1 MEYLE
6 ERKAIVDVMRTLV
19 MLGLTNPKGGNASIR
34 VGNTVLLTPSA
45 IPKHKLKPEDI
56 VVYDM
61 LTGKYIG
68 KHRASIE
75 CNAHL
80 MIYKNISE
88 ARAALHAHTPISLAL
103 VDAGIDLNHEKTVET
118 EYSIGRICVA
128 GEAPPGSLELA
139 IKVAEAAKI
148 CRTIIV
154 PRHGVFVWA
163 SNIYDALDTII
174 SLESMAKYY
183 IVKRLALKNLLD

>member
-6 ERKAIVDVMRTLV
+6 ERKTIVDVMRTLV

-88 ARAALHAHTPISLAL
+88 ARAVLHAHTPISLAL
-103 VDAGIDLNHEKTVET
+103 VDAGIDLNQEKTVET
-118 EYSIGRICVA
+118 EYSIGRICITE
-128 GEAPPGSLELA
+128 EAPPGSLELA
-139 IKVAEAAKI
+139 IKVAEIAKT

-154 PRHGVFVWA
+154 PRHGVFVWG

-183 IVKRLALKNLLD
+183 IVKRLAMKNLLD